1 MTLLA
6 ALHSAA
12 GTPQAFAAACTSITR
27 AVAPPLRTY
36 SFDSRMPR
44 LPPVEKLPHG
54 RLRATDWPGVGYSV
68 VTFVQS
74 ASSSSAT
81 ICARPVSVPCPIS
94 ERATRTTTVSSG
106 RMTTQALISGE
117 PSWARTT
124 PAPNGIFRPRA
135 SPAPTA
141 AVPMTNERRSIFGV
155 LVIMALPL
163 CLRRG
168 VNGLAHLLERAAAT
182 DVGDPRV
189 DVGIG
194 RLRLV
199 LEECRHCHD
208 HPGLAVAAL
217 WHLVVDP
224 RLLHLVQGAA
234 GREALDRGDLLALRR
249 GDGQHAGAERLA
261 VEVRRAGPA
270 HGDAAAVLGAGE
282 AGLLADRPQKGC
294 AGIDLELEGFAV
306 DRQARHG
313 LPSWGCGARNI
324 RGQAAERKR
333 FATATVWC
341 PDTRVTLHSVT
352 R

>member
-6 ALHSAA
+6 ALHSEA
-12 GTPQAFAAACTSITR
+12 GTLHAFAAACTSIMR
-27 AVAPPLRTY
+27 ASAPPLRTY

-81 ICARPVSVPCPIS
+81 ICARPVSVPSPIS

-106 RMTTQALISGE
+106 RMTTHALISGE

-124 PAPNGIFRPRA
+124 LVPNGIFRPRV

-155 LVIMALPL
+155 FVIMALPL

-168 VNGLAHLLERAAAT
+168 VNGLAHLLERAAAA

-189 DVGIG
+189 DVGVG

-199 LEECRHCHD
+199 LQQRRHGHD

-217 WHLVVDP
+217 GHVVVDP
-224 RLLHLVQGAA
+224 RLLHLVQDAA
-234 GREALDRGDLLALRR
+234 AREALDRGDLLAL
-249 GDGQHAGAERLA
+249 GHADGHD
-261 VEVRRAGPA
+261 AGP
-270 HGDAAAVLGAGE
+270 
-282 AGLLADRPQKGC
+282 
-294 AGIDLELEGFAV
+294 
-306 DRQARHG
+306 
-313 LPSWGCGARNI
+313 
-324 RGQAAERKR
+324 
-333 FATATVWC
+333 
-341 PDTRVTLHSVT
+341 
-352 R
+352 